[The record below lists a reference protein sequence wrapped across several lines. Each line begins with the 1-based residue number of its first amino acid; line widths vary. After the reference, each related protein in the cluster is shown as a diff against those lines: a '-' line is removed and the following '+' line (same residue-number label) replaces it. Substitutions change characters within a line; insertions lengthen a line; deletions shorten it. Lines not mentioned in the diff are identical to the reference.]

1 MAYDNNSNPS
11 GILWAPTKTIS
22 DWAERPG
29 TSLRE
34 TPYTSLTLDAN
45 VSDQDQIVVVRT
57 FDISSV
63 TPAPA
68 TPFTGEQVWKLWTLP
83 NSDSSGSPMYQLT
96 DDKTV
101 VMSATAA
108 DYKITIDGTE
118 YTTPTFDYATHDTY
132 VLRRTYSKE
141 GFVTWT
147 AGSRITSAQ
156 LNHSMQQVIN
166 LLQEGI
172 IRDLNRG
179 KFDPFIG
186 QANGVASLDS
196 DGKIPNSLI
205 GASTLGINTELGVQ
219 GTGTT
224 DDKLRIKLN
233 GGSLTATSDGLSAT
247 LVNDLTTGGTTVA
260 LTAEQGKLLK
270 AEVDTLG
277 TGITYKGSGDIN
289 AASTYDTIYGGTP
302 TSHPPSRGDTVVHT
316 GSGTSADTDW
326 VGLTSGGSIAQYN
339 TIRWNGSAWTVVAA
353 SSYITTDGN
362 TDLHT
367 NQKAVTQAAGVGNE
381 SGGNEKKVA
390 TCEHVYDEITASSLE
405 RLSDVTDSLSKSAND
420 VLRWTG
426 SAWANS
432 ADYLRNV
439 AGAVNIKLE
448 NLANVPSSPTND
460 QVIKYSSSGSEW
472 VMAAL
477 DTTSTV
483 VGVTSSTDA
492 NFAGTAGT
500 DVSGIVQ
507 DAWITSTLGHTGSP
521 TANTLKVLE
530 FNGAKHLLGDNGA
543 TFGLPAAAN
552 RLYTTHRQDVTYRNG
567 HLQWKGIDNDGT
579 TWANN
584 TETSIY
590 PYMIAPTDTTGSAAG
605 AESAGVY
612 LQDIAGTVDADN
624 AGGFKTNVKITAAC
638 RPGETVLTLTETD
651 DFFEGDVIRI
661 VKVDATHTEY
671 IREDS
676 SGGDNRMWFTMTN
689 RIKKVLNATQIEL
702 ETPVP
707 SHMTANK
714 FRIYKNIYHVT
725 NANQNPN
732 VGSQPSRLS
741 FENMKFEN
749 LCSGYYEL
757 PTNPLS
763 FVDTGHGSF
772 EANLGVAAHNFPAN
786 KEVLASFDSISLQGD
801 LGSTFYWGDINRMT
815 KDTTAVGTY
824 GPGKLVQK
832 NVGTGIS
839 LGAGELGG
847 TLDNLGGSVP
857 NVGGGG
863 TGVGNK
869 GGSYGVLGIGYER
882 GIRINDGQ
890 DIVFKNC
897 TFDGWAEA
905 VILEGCYNVR
915 FEDCTFNSP
924 LWTGTGPNSTGIKLI
939 GCTNVT
945 VKDCTFNG
953 CHYGIKNID
962 TALTCY
968 DIAIKN
974 CKFHNIC
981 SAVYFTGCTKNIRI
995 QDCDMV
1001 SRAWNVRRLA
1011 CSRGVDNSSYVIHVE
1026 GWDIKVTG
1034 CTMDGSQNYLHGGT
1048 ATETWDPNKYG
1059 LSATSGGFDVSG
1071 GFDGGN
1077 FSSSNANQKV
1087 SISKGCKFVIT
1098 GKGME
1103 PGNGEYR
1110 SGFIQDLVF
1119 SNNSCTSWEH
1129 GILVECMGGYI
1140 SRRCPINGISI
1151 TDNYFIFNRYGC
1163 LISYGFDACNGVFDT
1178 DIVNNT
1184 FRTDYTYVTNIP
1196 RGISTQRDKF
1206 HYRAGETV
1214 NGGYGY
1220 GTSHDTTHYGNNM
1233 DYLGSIFGIRTG
1245 ALKDPYSGADPPTT
1259 LRMNKVRVKDNY
1271 IDFIA
1276 KYGAQQSTF
1285 HPWGMS
1291 FGTGHEEYGGTR
1303 HINIANNEQR
1313 GGYALHTVSTDAEN
1327 VKPIMLKCLYT
1338 DNVLRN
1344 GTYGGTYSM
1353 HRYGKYDYTGHN
1365 KRRDDFSMET

>member
-22 DWAERPG
+22 DWTERPG

-186 QANGVASLDS
+186 QANGVAQLDS

-205 GASTLGINTELGVQ
+205 GAATLGINSELGIQ
-219 GTGTT
+219 GDGTT
-224 DDKLRIKLN
+224 SDKLRIKLN
-233 GGSLTATSDGLSAT
+233 GSSLAATSDGLSVSV
-247 LVNDLTTGGTTVA
+247 VNDLTTGGTTVA
-260 LTAEQGKLLK
+260 LSAEQGKILK
-270 AEVDTLG
+270 TSLDTLG
-277 TGITYKGSGDIN
+277 TGFAYQGTFDISGGADIDAPAGAAAGYTYDVIGSGTYTMSKLNNLSLTAGDIIRYDGSAWVEVAQASVLRADGTVALESSVTLDLDAGTSVLVPN
-289 AASTYDTIYGGTP
+289 VTYSTSVDDTKAANTAYVKDAIEAIQVETLSDVDFGGGTP
-302 TSHPPSRGDTVVHT
+302 TDGKVIKADGDNTWSLKDGVF
-316 GSGTSADTDW
+316 DEN
-326 VGLTSGGSIAQYN
+326 VGLDALKLQNLSDVASPTDGQYLKYTTSGGWATAPVSI
-339 TIRWNGSAWTVVAA
+339 
-353 SSYITTDGN
+353 
-362 TDLHT
+362 T
-367 NQKAVTQAAGVGNE
+367 N
-381 SGGNEKKVA
+381 
-390 TCEHVYDEITASSLE
+390 L
-405 RLSDVTDSLSKSAND
+405 
-420 VLRWTG
+420 
-426 SAWANS
+426 
-432 ADYLRNV
+432 
-439 AGAVNIKLE
+439 
-448 NLANVPSSPTND
+448 
-460 QVIKYSSSGSEW
+460 
-472 VMAAL
+472 
-477 DTTSTV
+477 V
-483 VGVTSSTDA
+483 VGVNSSA
-492 NFAGTAGT
+492 NF
-500 DVSGIVQ
+500 SGGADASQYVQ
-507 DAWITSTLGHTGSP
+507 DAWIDSNLGHIGVP
-521 TANTLKVLE
+521 TASTLKVLE
-530 FNGAKHLLGDNGA
+530 FNGAKHLLGTPT
-543 TFGLPAAAN
+543 TFALPAAAN

-567 HLQWKGIDNDGT
+567 HLQWQGRDNDGT

-605 AESAGVY
+605 AEASGVD
-612 LQDIAGTVDADN
+612 LQDIAGTVDNDN

-638 RPGETVLTLTETD
+638 RPGETILTLTETD

-676 SGGDNRMWFTMTN
+676 SGGANRMWFTMTN
-689 RIKKVLNATQIEL
+689 RIKKVLNGTQIEL

-714 FRIYKNIYHVT
+714 FRIYKNIYHT
-725 NANQNPN
+725 GGNDQNPN
-732 VGSQPSRLS
+732 VCSQPSRLS

-749 LCSGYYEL
+749 LCSAYYEL
-757 PTNPLS
+757 
-763 FVDTGHGSF
+763 
-772 EANLGVAAHNFPAN
+772 AAN
-786 KEVLASFDSISLQGD
+786 KIVLVADAEDDFTVEFPVAHGVHTDQEVLASFDSVSLQG
-801 LGSTFYWGDINRMT
+801 STDNAFVWGDINRQT
-815 KDTTAVGTY
+815 KGTDAVGTY
-824 GPGKLVQK
+824 GTGKLVK
-832 NVGTGIS
+832 KDVGSHMTGAHVVSTTKLAGKLANSQNPTSSAAGNGIG
-839 LGAGELGG
+839 GAY
-847 TLDNLGGSVP
+847 S
-857 NVGGGG
+857 
-863 TGVGNK
+863 
-869 GGSYGVLGIGYER
+869 VLGIGYER
-882 GIRINDGQ
+882 CMRINDGQ

-905 VILEGCYNVR
+905 VILDGCYNVR

-968 DIAIKN
+968 DITIKN

-981 SAVYFTGCTKNIRI
+981 SAVYFTGCTKNVRI

-1034 CTMDGSQNYLHGGT
+1034 CTMDGSQNYLHGGNV
-1048 ATETWDPNKYG
+1048 AESWDPDKYG
-1059 LSATSGGFDVSG
+1059 LSAASGGFNVSG

-1077 FSSSNANQKV
+1077 FGSSDANQKV

-1098 GKGME
+1098 GKAME
-1103 PGNGEYR
+1103 PGNSEYR
-1110 SGFIQDLVF
+1110 GGFIQDLVF

-1196 RGISTQRDKF
+1196 RGLSTQRDDF
-1206 HYRAGETV
+1206 HYRVGETTG
-1214 NGGYGY
+1214 GGYGY
-1220 GTSHDTTHYGNNM
+1220 GQGNDTTHYGNNM

-1259 LRMNKVRVKDNY
+1259 LRMNKVRVSDNY

-1276 KYGAQQSTF
+1276 KYGAQQNKF
-1285 HPWGMS
+1285 HQWGMS
-1291 FGTGHEEYGGTR
+1291 FGTGHQAYGGTR
-1303 HINIANNEQR
+1303 HVNISNNSQR
-1313 GGYALHTVSTDAEN
+1313 GGYALHTVSTDAGN

-1338 DNVLRN
+1338 DNTLRN
-1344 GTYGGTYSM
+1344 GSYGHTYSM

-1365 KRRDDFSMET
+1365 KRRDDFSLET